1 MTDISNESSDIEVT
15 EGDVSTAGIGNNR
28 SSSGMSRRGFDMLA
42 NEYFDEEGFS
52 EQLDEEGLGFEHDDE
67 APEEFS
73 SDRGD
78 EDLMIT
84 HKLAIS
90 KNLIRRVK
98 DCNFDCPLINAIL
111 SGNVQIMEYLL
122 KQGLTCPLTNFKI
135 TYALAAG
142 YHIEDIS
149 QAMLEILHSAA
160 QACVGDMNQD
170 FPPCQGCRE
179 NLREN
184 AISSKQGQKM
194 F

>member
-1 MTDISNESSDIEVT
+1 MTDTLNESPDIEVI
-15 EGDVSTAGIGNNR
+15 EGDVSSTGSSNRR
-28 SSSGMSRRGFDMLA
+28 SSSRMSRRGFDVSA
-42 NEYFDEEGFS
+42 NKYFDEEELS
-52 EQLDEEGLGFEHDDE
+52 EHHDEECLGFEHDDE
-67 APEEFS
+67 APEDSS
-73 SDRGD
+73 SDRSD

-98 DCNFDCPLINAIL
+98 DRNFDCPLINAIL

-122 KQGLTCPLTNFKI
+122 KQGLTCPLNNFKI
-135 TYALAAG
+135 TYALSAG

-179 NLREN
+179 NLREK
-184 AISSKQGQKM
+184 AISSKRGQKL